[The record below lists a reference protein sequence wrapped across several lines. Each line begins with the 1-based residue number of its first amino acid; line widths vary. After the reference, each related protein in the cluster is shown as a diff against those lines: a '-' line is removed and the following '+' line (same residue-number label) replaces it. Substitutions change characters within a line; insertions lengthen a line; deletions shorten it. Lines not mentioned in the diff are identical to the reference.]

1 MWKSTIDEQELTFRL
16 VGLNNQNF
24 IMKDEQTGSWWQQ
37 VTGEAI
43 LGPLAGKRLERMP
56 FEQLSWE
63 LWRSE
68 NPETQVLES
77 REDFAD
83 RYWNETEDEED
94 RDEEFFAFPSEAD
107 PNDPLDRGALLAAVR
122 FDSGPERAYPMAL
135 LREQAPIND
144 RFEGRDLLLLLGSDD
159 RSVRCFDRNL
169 AGAGGEPLEFYEK
182 SDAAE
187 GEATRWVDATTGSEW
202 DFSGKALSGPLEG
215 RQLTKIQVY
224 ADYWFD
230 WKQFNPE
237 GRLYSAG
244 FSN

>member
-43 LGPLAGKRLERMP
+43 LGPLAGQRLERMP
-56 FEQLSWE
+56 FEQLSWA
-63 LWRSE
+63 LWSSE
-68 NPETQVLES
+68 NPDTQVLES
-77 REDFAD
+77 REEFAE
-83 RYWNETEDEED
+83 RYWNETEGEED
-94 RDEEFFAFPSEAD
+94 RDEEMFAFPNAAD
-107 PNDPLDRGALLAAVR
+107 PNDPLAQGALLAAVR
-122 FDSGPERAYPMAL
+122 FETGPERAYPMAL

-144 RFEGRDLLLLLGSDD
+144 RFEGRDLLVLLADDD

-169 AGAGGEPLEFYEK
+169 AAAGPEPLEFYEK
-182 SDAAE
+182 SEGEDDAA
-187 GEATRWVDATTGSEW
+187 TVWVDGTTGSEW
-202 DFSGKALSGPLEG
+202 DFSGRAISGPLAG
-215 RQLTKIQVY
+215 SQLKKIQVY

-237 GRLYSAG
+237 GRLYAAG
-244 FSN
+244 L